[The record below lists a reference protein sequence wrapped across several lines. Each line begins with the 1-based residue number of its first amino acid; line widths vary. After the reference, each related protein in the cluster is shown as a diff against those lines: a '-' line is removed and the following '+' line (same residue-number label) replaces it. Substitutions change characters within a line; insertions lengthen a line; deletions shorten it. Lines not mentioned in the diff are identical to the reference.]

1 MTGGIRKS
9 LERIIS
15 SEEKIASEW
24 MKKTKE
30 DMELKGWLKKADH
43 YEKSNNFR
51 RALDAYLNFMELK
64 LRIIKSRPE
73 YTVKDYLN
81 LVPYYI
87 KIGDCYKKIK
97 HYKKEDRLRD
107 FRKAAEYYKKAASMY
122 MELEDYT
129 SANVY
134 LEFASKTYE
143 EIGLYGKSAECFKE
157 IAGIYLKLKN
167 NLVAGRFYSK
177 AGDLY
182 EKAKD
187 YENAFESYLKSAEL
201 NSGMGNMNAASMGY
215 KKVAG
220 VLRKQGKHDE
230 AIKYYVTSA
239 ELGTK
244 LGHYVD
250 VAKTY
255 TGIAQDYEEINN
267 LEDAIY
273 YYIKAAEIS
282 LDNDDA
288 FASAA
293 LKNAARCYRKM
304 KRYEDAIRYYIKSAN
319 ISLRLGNQIDAAH
332 SYWDIAECYKLLG
345 DYGYAA
351 DFYLKYAEHG
361 ALEEKGTEYLEGYK
375 KSAELYS
382 KIGDTRLKENNP
394 VEAIK
399 YYKKAAMSYDS
410 LEDYLKAGE
419 FYLKAGL
426 IEKKKDIGDFFKT
439 CAIAAERYK
448 KAGELYHAAE
458 CYLEINEYL
467 QAARSFTE
475 YADKQLDK
483 NNLFYAGEGYRRAGI
498 CYAELNQKDPM
509 INRYNKAIQEYLK
522 YIDKLNR
529 LGVTKD
535 EISNIGEAY
544 LGVAE
549 SNRMLDNL
557 LNAKKYFKKA
567 LDYFEKNEMKDR
579 AILANAFLSKV
590 SAKLSIQHGDYPMA
604 SDLLSTSIENFEESI
619 ARGGW
624 NERYLKFLED
634 NMEEARRMLTEIGEK
649 PEITLV
655 MDRYSYSFV
664 GTPLIINMNVSNEGD
679 QPINKITFLSQLPE
693 DLKLIKPPSPVEK
706 LAAKESRRD
715 FIKLVTKKQGKYRIK
730 PLEVLYEDKRGN
742 KYVKASNLVSIEIV
756 EKPVIE
762 YKNYRNVIERYQ
774 KYADTQMKNKNYFYA
789 GEGYKGLAE
798 CYRTF
803 TFRRSG
809 DSAKMEKYYKKAIY
823 SYQQHINELKK
834 IEKLSSEQLIQLSDA
849 HFKIGDC
856 YEAMGDFSNSEK
868 YLGESIEYYRMT
880 IERTHREKEKR
891 GIELQMNVAHAFSFR
906 VKARIAIQNKD
917 YETAEELLEKS
928 INTFE
933 DVLGRGEDK
942 EYEAFLK
949 KSQKD
954 SRDLLASIKGRRAK

>member
-1 MTGGIRKS
+1 MTGDIRKT

-15 SEEKIASEW
+15 SEEKAASEW
-24 MKKTKE
+24 MKRTKE
-30 DMELKGWLKKADH
+30 NMELKEWLKKAEH

-51 RALDAYLNFMELK
+51 LALDAYLNFMELK

-73 YTVKDYLN
+73 YTVRDYLN

-107 FRKAAEYYKKAASMY
+107 FERAAEYYKKAASMY

-134 LEFASKTYE
+134 LEFASKTYD

-157 IAGIYLKLKN
+157 IAEIYLKLKN
-167 NLVAGRFYSK
+167 NLVAGRFHSK

-187 YENAFESYLKSAEL
+187 YESAFESYLKSAEL
-201 NSGMGNMNAASMGY
+201 NSGMGNMSAASRDY
-215 KKVAG
+215 KKVAE

-230 AIKYYVTSA
+230 AIKYYIISA
-239 ELGTK
+239 ELDTK
-244 LGHYVD
+244 LEHYLD

-255 TGIAQDYEEINN
+255 TGIAQDYEETNN
-267 LEDAIY
+267 LEDATY

-288 FASAA
+288 FASTSF
-293 LKNAARCYRKM
+293 KNAARCYRKM
-304 KRYEDAIRYYIKSAN
+304 KRYEDAIKYYIKSTN

-332 SYWDIAECYKLLG
+332 SCWDVAECYKLLG
-345 DYGYAA
+345 KYDCAA
-351 DFYLKYAEHG
+351 DFYLKYAEYG

-375 KSAELYS
+375 KSAEIYS
-382 KIGDTRLKENNP
+382 EIGDARVKENNFA
-394 VEAIK
+394 EAIK
-399 YYKKAAMSYDS
+399 CYKKAAMCYDS
-410 LEDYLKAGE
+410 LENYPKAGE
-419 FYLKAGL
+419 LYLKAGL
-426 IEKKKDIGDFFKT
+426 IEKREDIGDFFET
-439 CAIAAERYK
+439 CTIAAERYK

-483 NNLFYAGEGYRRAGI
+483 NLFYAGEGYRRAGI
-498 CYAELNQKDPM
+498 CYGELNQKDPM

-522 YIDKLNR
+522 YIDKLNKM
-529 LGVTKD
+529 GVTKD
-535 EISNIGEAY
+535 ETSNIGEAY

-567 LDYFEKNEMKDR
+567 LDYFEKNGMKDR

-590 SAKLSIQHGDYPMA
+590 SAKLAIQHGDYPLA
-604 SDLLSTSIENFEESI
+604 TDLLSTSIENFEKAI

-634 NMEEARRMLTEIGEK
+634 NMEEARKMLTEIGEK
-649 PEITLV
+649 PEITLL

-664 GTPLIINMNVSNEGD
+664 GTPLIINMNISNQGN

-693 DLKLIKPPSPVEK
+693 DLELIKPPSPIEK
-706 LAAKESRRD
+706 LAAKESSRD
-715 FIKLVTKKQGKYRIK
+715 FIKLITKKRGKYRIK

-756 EKPVIE
+756 EKPVME
-762 YKNYRNVIERYQ
+762 YKNYRDVIEKYQ
-774 KYADTQMKNKNYFYA
+774 KYADTQLKNKNYFYA

-798 CYRTF
+798 CYRIF
-803 TFRRSG
+803 TPKRSS
-809 DSAKMEKYYKKAIY
+809 DSVKMVEYYKKAID

-834 IEKLSSEQLIQLSDA
+834 IEKLSSEQLSQLSDT

-856 YEAMGDFSNSEK
+856 YEAMGDLSSSEK
-868 YLGESIEYYRMT
+868 YLGESIEYYRMA

-891 GIELQMNVAHAFSFR
+891 WMELQVNVVRAFSFR
-906 VKARIAIQNKD
+906 VKARMAIQNED

-933 DVLGRGEDK
+933 DLLGSGGDK
-942 EYEAFLK
+942 EYEDFLK
-949 KSQKD
+949 KNQKD
-954 SRDLLASIKGRRAK
+954 SRDLLVSVKSRRAK